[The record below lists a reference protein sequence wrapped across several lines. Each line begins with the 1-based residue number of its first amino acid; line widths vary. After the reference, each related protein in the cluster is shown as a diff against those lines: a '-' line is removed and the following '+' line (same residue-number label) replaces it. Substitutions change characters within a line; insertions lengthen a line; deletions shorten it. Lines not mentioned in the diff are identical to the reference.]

1 MYVNVELTSHDDRQP
16 IAHTQQKPVLYE
28 VLQIFTQVEVQLLY
42 YRMTQISKSIKVA
55 KMVYTLLSKVHF
67 VLFWAEK
74 YLSMKYRNIIKL

>member
-55 KMVYTLLSKVHF
+55 KMVLVYF

-74 YLSMKYRNIIKL
+74 YLSMKYRNIMIKI